1 MTNSNFDQN
10 RDSKVFEKKGNNLL
24 EQARISA
31 LNENYNESL
40 KLYNEAFE
48 IFDQI
53 DHYFEARQILW
64 QINEIKEHIKW
75 RSTGKGIKSKL
86 AIKDIV
92 SLAAAERRRE
102 RIKNGLDGG
111 TKLHPTKLERISPQK
126 NNLKSS
132 SETPKLF
139 QQMQNQIKKE
149 EQEKNLQNNLIKQR
163 QDLRKIQIQERRD
176 KIRELEEKRK
186 QEEQLQSE
194 LDNLLDSAKKAVND
208 KKYDDAKSFYENAIK
223 ILSQLGWFNQVRTLQ
238 KELRNI
244 EIYKKE
250 EEANAIQK
258 TIAQQKYQEE
268 FEERIKKANI
278 EQKHYLEK
286 SMEKSVSLPSEIQRE
301 LKKANLIMRK
311 AEKEEE
317 LQKFDRVASRYQYI
331 LNIYKTIS
339 KDVVDLSDEI
349 SKIETK
355 IAELKGKE

>member
-1 MTNSNFDQN
+1 MTNSNSDQN
-10 RDSKVFEKKGNNLL
+10 RVFEEKGNILL
-24 EQARISA
+24 EQARTSA
-31 LNENYNESL
+31 LNENYNESI
-40 KLYNEAFE
+40 KLYNEAFD
-48 IFDQI
+48 IFNQI
-53 DHYFEARQILW
+53 DHHFETKQILW

-75 RSTGKGIKSKL
+75 RSTEKGIKNSL

-102 RIKNGLDGG
+102 RIKSGLEGG
-111 TKLHPTKLERISPQK
+111 TKLHPTKPERHSPLR
-126 NNLKSS
+126 NDRKSA

-139 QQMQNQIKKE
+139 QQMQSQIKKE
-149 EQEKNLQNNLIKQR
+149 EQEKNIQNNLIKQQ

-176 KIRELEEKRK
+176 KIREIEEKRK

-194 LDNLLDSAKKAVND
+194 LDNLLDSAKKAITN
-208 KKYDDAKSFYENAIK
+208 KKYNDAKLFYENAIK

-250 EEANAIQK
+250 EEANTIQK

-268 FEERIKKANI
+268 FEERIKKANM
-278 EQKHYLEK
+278 EQKQYLEK
-286 SMEKSVSLPSEIQRE
+286 SMEQLESLPSEIQQK
-301 LKKANLIMRK
+301 LKKANLIKRK

-317 LQKFDRVASRYQYI
+317 LQKYDRVASRYQYI

-339 KDVVDLSDEI
+339 KDAVDLSEEI

>member
-1 MTNSNFDQN
+1 MTNSKIDQN
-10 RDSKVFEKKGNNLL
+10 IDNKVLEEKGNNLL

-40 KLYNEAFE
+40 KLYDEAFDL
-48 IFDQI
+48 FNQI
-53 DHYFEARQILW
+53 DHNFETKQILW
-64 QINEIKEHIKW
+64 QINEIREHIKW
-75 RSTGKGIKSKL
+75 KSTGKGIKNKL

-102 RIKNGLDGG
+102 RLKNGLEGG
-111 TKLHPTKLERISPQK
+111 TKLHPSKPEKISPLK
-126 NNLKSS
+126 TDLKSA

-139 QQMQNQIKKE
+139 QQMQYQIKKE
-149 EQEKNLQNNLIKQR
+149 EQEKDLQNNLIKQQ
-163 QDLRKIQIQERRD
+163 QDLRKIQIQEKRE

-186 QEEQLQSE
+186 QEEVLQAE
-194 LDNLLDSAKKAVND
+194 LDDLLDSAKKALND

-238 KELRNI
+238 KELKNI

-250 EEANAIQK
+250 EEANTIQK
-258 TIAQQKYQEE
+258 TMAQQKYQKELE
-268 FEERIKKANI
+268 DQIKKANI
-278 EQKHYLEK
+278 EQEHFLEK
-286 SMEKSVSLPSEIQRE
+286 SMEHSVSLPSEIQQK
-301 LKKANLIMRK
+301 LKKANLIKIK

-317 LQKFDRVASRYQYI
+317 LQKYDRVASRYQYI

-355 IAELKGKE
+355 LTELKGKE